1 MRDLKV
7 MMIVAFHENRVF
19 GYQILPKNTN
29 VNFEIKINFL
39 NEVIRPG
46 IKRKRIRSPII
57 LHDNARPHKHKKV
70 KEFLNS
76 HRWEE
81 LKHPSYSPD
90 LNPCDFDGIARI
102 KRPNK
107 NKRFANEDQLQA
119 AYEEVIREINLQNS
133 ATDIRHLPLRWT
145 FVNQTGGEYIH

>member
-1 MRDLKV
+1 MD
-7 MMIVAFHENRVF
+7 
-19 GYQILPKNTN
+19 
-29 VNFEIKINFL
+29 
-39 NEVIRPG
+39 EVICPG
-46 IKRKRIRSPII
+46 IKRKRIRRPII

-70 KEFLNS
+70 KEFFNL

-81 LKHPSYSPD
+81 LKHPPYSPD

-107 NKRFANEDQLQA
+107 NKRFSNEIELEA
-119 AYEEVIREINLQNS
+119 AYQEIIREINLQNS
-133 ATDIRHLPLRWT
+133 ATGIRHLLLRWD

>member
-1 MRDLKV
+1 MQDWKL

-19 GYQILPKNTN
+19 GYRILPEKIN
-29 VNFEIKINFL
+29 VNFEIYINFL

-57 LHDNARPHKHKKV
+57 LHDNARPHKDKKV
-70 KEFLNS
+70 KEFFNS
-76 HRWEE
+76 HHWEE
-81 LKHPSYSPD
+81 LKHPPYSPD

-102 KRPNK
+102 KRLNK
-107 NKRFANEDQLQA
+107 NKRFANEVQLRA

-133 ATDIRHLPLRWT
+133 ATGIRHLPLRWA